1 MTITRL
7 LDTITLKLSDML
19 GTQVKSRGRGAR
31 ATLRF
36 DPFEAVIYL

>member
-19 GTQVKSRGRGAR
+19 GTQAKR
-31 ATLRF
+31 AALVAPPNGQNEF
-36 DPFEAVIYL
+36 MQ